1 LGRRCLR
8 WENAAASVSGGGR
21 RGRAR
26 DGDRAAREREEQ
38 HRHVVV
44 LDGPDP
50 DGLYV
55 GVERGEIED
64 AGLTCGGHGR
74 FLMLRIEPAY
84 LIAKLPPP

>member
-1 LGRRCLR
+1 
-8 WENAAASVSGGGR
+8 V
-21 RGRAR
+21 
-26 DGDRAAREREEQ
+26 
-38 HRHVVV
+38 VVV
-44 LDGPDP
+44 LDGPNP

-55 GVERGEIED
+55 GVERGVVQL